1 MKGIRRCV
9 VFSRICSQYVTHSI
23 QYGDF
28 AFQVSTPT
36 RWEVFI
42 CNDEMVREYR
52 NFTDERF
59 SANAVTAEA
68 SFDSTHSS
76 LGMLA
81 ANVNDAVV
89 RSEVYRSGCGRG
101 CA

>member
-1 MKGIRRCV
+1 
-9 VFSRICSQYVTHSI
+9 
-23 QYGDF
+23 
-28 AFQVSTPT
+28 
-36 RWEVFI
+36 
-42 CNDEMVREYR
+42 MVREYR

-68 SFDSTHSS
+68 SFYSTHSD
-76 LGMLA
+76 LVMLA